1 MRYRLDDALNKAVYG
16 ESCTP
21 KVRMRVCVC
30 VRGWAGQHVHARH
43 GGF

>member
-21 KVRMRVCVC
+21 KVRMPGCVC
-30 VRGWAGQHVHARH
+30 VHALAGQHAHARH
-43 GGF
+43 GV